1 MLRSIREALAPG
13 SGETATND
21 APRAHDARERNTARN
36 LGVVALL
43 FVAGIA
49 ATFGFSLIG
58 LELEASFLVFILGIL
73 IAAIETESGLWGI
86 GLGVMYLLVYDLF
99 FVAPHLSLAIF
110 NRTDAVTLVI
120 FAIVAFI
127 TGALTNRMKQ
137 QVAISER
144 NAQVL
149 RRLNK
154 ISTGLIDSTSAD
166 GACAFS
172 ADMLSSMMG
181 RTVEIT
187 LGTPDADA
195 LAARSSADDARAAVE
210 CYEQGYQTGSGV
222 SGYIGCRMR
231 FIPLSAKTKV
241 HGTVAI
247 DCTHGG
253 LDLSSKSFL
262 ESVLKQT
269 AIAVERNELEEH
281 ARADELKIE
290 RERFKTTLLRS
301 VSHDLRTP
309 LAGIQ
314 GNAEFLEQ
322 NLDQIDPDERTALLG
337 SISKDARWLAEMI
350 DNLLSMTRVQDDDVP
365 LDFQPEV
372 VDDVIG
378 DAVMHE
384 MPYRGEHEII
394 VTPPEDVELVP
405 MDGKLI
411 RQVLVNLIDNAIKHA
426 APTARIWVS
435 TMRDGDR
442 MLFRVADDGGGIE
455 PAMLG
460 KIFGRFVSEDA
471 EPGRKSGIGL
481 GLSICKAIVEAHGGM
496 IVAYNND
503 RGGATFEFS
512 LPMEHD
518 DESDG
523 KGNGGA
529 AHAADVAL
537 AGANVGAS
545 ATADASETANTGT
558 SAADAPSTS
567 SAADAPDTSSAAEVP
582 VPPSATAAT
591 SSDARDAKE
600 PAHER

>member
-1 MLRSIREALAPG
+1 MLRSIREAFAPG
-13 SGETATND
+13 SGEAATND
-21 APRAHDARERNTARN
+21 AARTRDARERNTARN

-187 LGTPDADA
+187 LGAPDADA

-210 CYEQGYQTGSGV
+210 CYEQGYQTGAGV

-518 DESDG
+518 DENGD
-523 KGNGGA
+523 KGGGSA
-529 AHAADVAL
+529 ANAADAAL
-537 AGANVGAS
+537 AGAGAGAS
-545 ATADASETANTGT
+545 ATADASETTDAGT
-558 SAADAPSTS
+558 

-582 VPPSATAAT
+582 APPSATAAT
-591 SSDARDAKE
+591 SSNTRDAKE
-600 PAHER
+600 PTHER

>member
-13 SGETATND
+13 SDEAAADD
-21 APRAHDARERNTARN
+21 AARTRDTHERNTARN

-154 ISTGLIDSTSAD
+154 ISTGLIDSTSTD

-187 LGTPDADA
+187 LGAPDADA
-195 LAARSSADDARAAVE
+195 LAARSADDARAAVE
-210 CYEQGYQTGSGV
+210 CYEQGYQTGAGV

-322 NLDQIDPDERTALLG
+322 NLDQIDADERTALLG

-394 VTPPEDVELVP
+394 VTPPEDVELVS

-435 TMRDGDR
+435 TMRDGDH

-481 GLSICKAIVEAHGGM
+481 GLSICKAIVEAHGGT
-496 IVAYNND
+496 IFAYNND
-503 RGGATFEFS
+503 HGGATFEFS

-518 DESDG
+518 DENGD
-523 KGNGGA
+523 KGGGSA
-529 AHAADVAL
+529 ANAADAAL
-537 AGANVGAS
+537 AGEDAAGAGAGAG
-545 ATADASETANTGT
+545 ATADASETSDAGT
-558 SAADAPSTS
+558 ST
-567 SAADAPDTSSAAEVP
+567 ADAPDTSSAAEVP
-582 VPPSATAAT
+582 VSPSATAAT
-591 SSDARDAKE
+591 SSNTRDAKE
-600 PAHER
+600 PTHER

>member
-13 SGETATND
+13 SDEAAADD
-21 APRAHDARERNTARN
+21 AARTRDTHERNTARN

-187 LGTPDADA
+187 LGAPDADA
-195 LAARSSADDARAAVE
+195 LAARSADDARAAVE
-210 CYEQGYQTGSGV
+210 CYEQGYQTGAGV

-322 NLDQIDPDERTALLG
+322 NLDQIDADERTALIG

-394 VTPPEDVELVP
+394 VTPPEDVELVS

-435 TMRDGDR
+435 TMRDGDH

-481 GLSICKAIVEAHGGM
+481 GLSICKAIVEAHGGT
-496 IVAYNND
+496 IFAYNND
-503 RGGATFEFS
+503 HGGATFEFS

-518 DESDG
+518 DENGD
-523 KGNGGA
+523 KGGGSA
-529 AHAADVAL
+529 ANAADAAL
-537 AGANVGAS
+537 AGEDATGAGAGAG
-545 ATADASETANTGT
+545 ATADASETSDAGT
-558 SAADAPSTS
+558 ST
-567 SAADAPDTSSAAEVP
+567 ADAPDTSSAAEVP
-582 VPPSATAAT
+582 VSPSTTAAT
-591 SSDARDAKE
+591 SSNTRDAKE
-600 PAHER
+600 PTHER

>member
-1 MLRSIREALAPG
+1 
-13 SGETATND
+13 
-21 APRAHDARERNTARN
+21 
-36 LGVVALL
+36 
-43 FVAGIA
+43 
-49 ATFGFSLIG
+49 
-58 LELEASFLVFILGIL
+58 
-73 IAAIETESGLWGI
+73 
-86 GLGVMYLLVYDLF
+86 
-99 FVAPHLSLAIF
+99 
-110 NRTDAVTLVI
+110 
-120 FAIVAFI
+120 
-127 TGALTNRMKQ
+127 
-137 QVAISER
+137 
-144 NAQVL
+144 
-149 RRLNK
+149 
-154 ISTGLIDSTSAD
+154 
-166 GACAFS
+166 
-172 ADMLSSMMG
+172 
-181 RTVEIT
+181 
-187 LGTPDADA
+187 
-195 LAARSSADDARAAVE
+195 
-210 CYEQGYQTGSGV
+210 
-222 SGYIGCRMR
+222 
-231 FIPLSAKTKV
+231 
-241 HGTVAI
+241 
-247 DCTHGG
+247 
-253 LDLSSKSFL
+253 
-262 ESVLKQT
+262 
-269 AIAVERNELEEH
+269 
-281 ARADELKIE
+281 
-290 RERFKTTLLRS
+290 
-301 VSHDLRTP
+301 
-309 LAGIQ
+309 
-314 GNAEFLEQ
+314 
-322 NLDQIDPDERTALLG
+322 
-337 SISKDARWLAEMI
+337 
-350 DNLLSMTRVQDDDVP
+350 
-365 LDFQPEV
+365 
-372 VDDVIG
+372 
-378 DAVMHE
+378 MHE

-512 LPMEHD
+512 LPLEHD

-529 AHAADVAL
+529 ANAADVAL

>member
-13 SGETATND
+13 SDEAAADD
-21 APRAHDARERNTARN
+21 AARTRDTHERNTARN

-187 LGTPDADA
+187 LGAPDADA
-195 LAARSSADDARAAVE
+195 LAARSADDARAAVE
-210 CYEQGYQTGSGV
+210 CYEQGYQTGAGV

-322 NLDQIDPDERTALLG
+322 NLDQIDADERTALLG

-394 VTPPEDVELVP
+394 VTPPEDVELVS

-435 TMRDGDR
+435 TMRDGDH

-481 GLSICKAIVEAHGGM
+481 GLSICKAIVEAHGGT

-518 DESDG
+518 DENGG
-523 KGNGGA
+523 KGDGGA
-529 AHAADVAL
+529 ANAADAAL
-537 AGANVGAS
+537 AGEDATGAGAGAG
-545 ATADASETANTGT
+545 ATADASETSDAGT
-558 SAADAPSTS
+558 

-582 VPPSATAAT
+582 VSPSTTAAT
-591 SSDARDAKE
+591 SSNTRDAKE
-600 PAHER
+600 PTHER

>member
-1 MLRSIREALAPG
+1 MLRSIREAFAPG
-13 SGETATND
+13 SGEAATND
-21 APRAHDARERNTARN
+21 AARTRDARERNTARN

-187 LGTPDADA
+187 LGAPDADA
-195 LAARSSADDARAAVE
+195 LAARSADDARAAVE
-210 CYEQGYQTGSGV
+210 CYEQGYQTGAGV

-322 NLDQIDPDERTALLG
+322 NLDQIDADERTALLG

-394 VTPPEDVELVP
+394 VTPPEDVELVS

-481 GLSICKAIVEAHGGM
+481 GLSICKAIVEAHGGT

-518 DESDG
+518 DENGD
-523 KGNGGA
+523 KGGGSA
-529 AHAADVAL
+529 ANAADAAL
-537 AGANVGAS
+537 AGEDATGAGAGAG
-545 ATADASETANTGT
+545 ATADASETSDAGT
-558 SAADAPSTS
+558 

-582 VPPSATAAT
+582 VSPSTTAAT
-591 SSDARDAKE
+591 SSNTRDAKE
-600 PAHER
+600 PIHER